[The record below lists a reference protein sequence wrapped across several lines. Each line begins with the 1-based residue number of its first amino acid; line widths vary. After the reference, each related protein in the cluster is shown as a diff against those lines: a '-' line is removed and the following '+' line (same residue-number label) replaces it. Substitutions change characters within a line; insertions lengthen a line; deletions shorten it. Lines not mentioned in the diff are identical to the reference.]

1 VAYAAGSRRDA
12 VVNPRKLENFLLS
25 LLIAVGAFI
34 ANYMRDMSRSIDAL
48 NGQMAVILERMTQVA
63 ATIQDHESRL
73 RKLE

>member
-1 VAYAAGSRRDA
+1 